1 MYLGGMDVVSCLVKE
16 INSVNDKVSSSNTYH
31 HSHILYSGIYYPV
44 AILRKWG
51 PGGTQA
57 PGLYRLRQ
65 VYVHA

>member
-1 MYLGGMDVVSCLVKE
+1 MYLGGMDLVSCLVKE
-16 INSVNDKVSSSNTYH
+16 INSVNEKVSSSNIYRH
-31 HSHILYSGIYYPV
+31 SGIYYPV
-44 AILRKWG
+44 VILRKWG